1 MFIVKK
7 NRSKTAAFVV
17 FAVFAVFV
25 PIFVPVFVFVFVFV
39 YIVPISQRSPPTRC
53 AIFLIDG
60 AKVRQKNKSN
70 RHCTDHCH
78 NQCQYRA
85 SCSHESQRG
94 VN

>member
-1 MFIVKK
+1 MFIVLKK
-7 NRSKTAAFVV
+7 IVAKPLQTAAIPPQNRG
-17 FAVFAVFV
+17 AE
-25 PIFVPVFVFVFVFV
+25 
-39 YIVPISQRSPPTRC
+39 ISGGFRSRFHLYCINKSKITTNQMC
-53 AIFLIDG
+53 HFLIDG